1 VVTSDLG
8 CVPSVLLRGLCDAGT
23 PVVSKI
29 PSEDDPI
36 GSKHVKGKT
45 VIKNVPN

>member
-1 VVTSDLG
+1 LG
-8 CVPSVLLRGLCDAGT
+8 DAGT

-45 VIKNVPN
+45 VIIKNISN